1 MNKKLGLVS
10 FLKRQKI
17 NANGLLPIYL
27 RITIGGVRTDISS
40 EQLSHAAK
48 WNKQSQKLT
57 GYSEEVR
64 SINSTLKAMEMKVY
78 NAFEE
83 IGR

>member
-10 FLKRQKI
+10 FLKRPKI

-40 EQLSHAAK
+40 ERLIDAAK
-48 WNKQSQKLT
+48 WNKQSQKRT
-57 GYSEEVR
+57 GDSEEVR
-64 SINSTLKAMEMKVY
+64 SINYSLKAMEMKVY
-78 NAFEE
+78 KAYEE